1 MHLRVPV
8 ISPLQS
14 FLSLLGEETLESILT
29 ATNAYAL
36 LVTQEEATHY
46 KRPRPWYPLTRNE
59 LIVWLGTLFFTGR
72 HHEVNR
78 ECYWQEAMG
87 MKRLNKIMAKT
98 RWEQIHRFFKI
109 NPKGSERQPGQSWY
123 YELGPD
129 APTQQVPSYLCEQVC
144 QLIPE
149 QQFIVFLD
157 NLFLNVN
164 VAHCLLA
171 IGFAVMGTTRKNA
184 IGLPTS
190 LTDVLAK
197 DKEAKKDDRKKQP
210 LAYNSVLTIVMH
222 KCLCFLWQ
230 DNNSVLAITTAHSLH
245 QPQDR
250 VQRERK
256 RPSSTSTNAR
266 QAYACFEEQSKKE
279 LSIPVPID
287 DYNRGM
293 NGVDIASQIQRGF
306 FGFISLRT
314 SAGGDPSSTG

>member
-1 MHLRVPV
+1 MVAFQGRTKHSIKIKGKPIKEGFKMWCLGFGGYIWTFPFHSKHEDDEGMPPSRIVPQ
-8 ISPLQS
+8 ISPLEPVH
-14 FLSLLGEETLESILT
+14 L
-29 ATNAYAL
+29 
-36 LVTQEEATHY
+36 
-46 KRPRPWYPLTRNE
+46 
-59 LIVWLGTLFFTGR
+59 
-72 HHEVNR
+72 
-78 ECYWQEAMG
+78 
-87 MKRLNKIMAKT
+87 
-98 RWEQIHRFFKI
+98 
-109 NPKGSERQPGQSWY
+109 
-123 YELGPD
+123 
-129 APTQQVPSYLCEQVC
+129 APTQQVPLYLCEQVR

-210 LAYNSVLTIVMH
+210 LAYNSALAIVMH

-256 RPSSTSTNAR
+256 RPSSTLTNAK
-266 QAYACFEEQSKKE
+266 QAYACFEGQSKKE

-287 DYNRGM
+287 DYNHGM

-306 FGFISLRT
+306 SIH
-314 SAGGDPSSTG
+314 